1 MVENQSYM
9 RREKGDTVERR
20 GIRNDGQRSE

>member
-1 MVENQSYM
+1 MVENQSCT